1 MAYQTFLDNGQ
12 THLPYLM
19 SASLIQVVPGALK
32 PDDFNAR
39 QLLHLPISFGN
50 GHNEVDGPVR
60 QICCRYTTKGLFTQ
74 KNPRTLPKNIRKK
87 NKKIKGFF

>member
-19 SASLIQVVPGALK
+19 SASLIQVVPEALK

-60 QICCRYTTKGLFTQ
+60 QICCRYTTLLLHLLFQERAADWSDGVRMFMTM
-74 KNPRTLPKNIRKK
+74 T
-87 NKKIKGFF
+87 